1 MEPTFSEGE
10 YLKVPKYTLPASQE
24 GEGIV
29 LDIRWYDVSLYNSYV
44 NLFNPKET
52 KDAAVAG
59 LQAEEDALQ
68 AIKWYYPQGC
78 PADYPY
84 AINWQG
90 KGAWF
95 CYSWDCSDKSDGGTS
110 HCDSAPWRNGIDM
123 VHICRPPA
131 DTPLPS
137 PTVTDSAGT
146 TYTSKW
152 PQTVRFFVFVGRF
165 CFTTKCRVQADVAVF
180 VVFFFWDLFLC
191 SFFVLLSSPFFSSFL
206 LLFSFPVGL
215 ARCL

>member
-52 KDAAVAG
+52 KDAAVAE
-59 LQAEEDALQ
+59 LQAEKDALQ

-137 PTVTDSAGT
+137 PTVTDSSGT

-152 PQTVRFFVFVGRF
+152 PQTVRFFLWEDFALRPSAE
-165 CFTTKCRVQADVAVF
+165 CRLTLLF
-180 VVFFFWDLFLC
+180 LLCSFLGSFFVFFFC
-191 SFFVLLSSPFFSSFL
+191 APFFSFL
-206 LLFSFPVGL
+206 LLFHFLFSFPVGV